1 MADADRIAAAL
12 RYQQEMDAAQRPATM
27 NPNLASQGTS
37 SRNRLAAALS
47 SQNSNPIAEFAR
59 QAVSLDPQPNQG
71 YGTMAAEMALGFVP
85 GVGQAMAARDIER
98 ARRDNDPVGMG
109 MAASSFVPFGKLIGG
124 LRKPMSELITYH
136 GTPHRFPPTAN
147 NPLGE
152 FDPMKIGTG
161 EGAQAYGAGAGY
173 LAEDPS
179 VGAAYRRQLSGT
191 VQRPDVEYKGKDYL
205 GGHFS
210 VIEGQAVSTIADA
223 LAKDMPITEAI
234 KQAGKIAKARFA
246 RDVKQ
251 VKSAGMGVDEF
262 LQSPEEYKA
271 LLRQIKAID
280 PANLKRI
287 GDPREPGNLYKV
299 DLPDEHIAKMLDW
312 DKPLSE
318 QTPYVQKIMNEEIKR
333 IGGSASTGERAYKE
347 LMFDARMQGNKSA
360 SSAMRSNEE
369 AIAASNRLRELGIPG
384 IRYLDQGSRAGGSGT
399 SNFVVFDPKHM
410 NIIGRE

>member
-1 MADADRIAAAL
+1 MADADRLVAAL
-12 RYQQEMDAAQRPATM
+12 RYQQELEDASRPATVNPLMARKAEAIKQNAPTENMLTQYNETMPQNWQQFGQNMAQAYPTPATGASRDQILGAVTQAAM
-27 NPNLASQGTS
+27 NAGPLMT
-37 SRNRLAAALS
+37 
-47 SQNSNPIAEFAR
+47 
-59 QAVSLDPQPNQG
+59 V
-71 YGTMAAEMALGFVP
+71 
-85 GVGQAMAARDIER
+85 
-98 ARRDNDPVGMG
+98 
-109 MAASSFVPFGKLIGG
+109 
-124 LRKPMSELITYH
+124 YH
-136 GTPHRFPPTAN
+136 GSPHRFDK
-147 NPLGE
+147 
-152 FDPMKIGTG
+152 FDASKIGTG
-161 EGAQAYGAGAGY
+161 EGAQAYGHGLY

-205 GGHFS
+205 SGHIS
-210 VIEGQAVSTIADA
+210 GIEGQAVSTIANA
-223 LAKDMPITEAI
+223 LAKDIPIADAI
-234 KQAGKIAKARFA
+234 KQAREIAKARFA

-251 VKSAGMGVDEF
+251 VRSAGMGVDEF

-271 LLRQIKAID
+271 LLKQIKATD
-280 PANLKRI
+280 PSSLKRI
-287 GDPREPGNLYKV
+287 GDPRDPGNLYKV
-299 DLPDEHIAKMLDW
+299 DLPDEQIAKMLDW

-384 IRYLDQGSRAGGSGT
+384 IRYLDQGSRTAGEGT
-399 SNFVVFDPKHM
+399 SNFVVFDPAHM